1 MSTPRL
7 LFVVAQV
14 GTAAYLEPLW
24 RRWLDRPP
32 VLEWCVVASESVR
45 ARITANGLTNL
56 PLQSETTEFR
66 ADRVVASASNSALE
80 ESALGRA
87 ASARIARIVD
97 TWYGYRRR
105 LIGHHGDLMLPDH
118 VLVIDREARRHAID
132 EGLPADRITVVGH
145 PAWEQVAPL
154 PAVGR
159 DRVLFVS
166 QPVQRHFGDTLG
178 YNERTTWKLFHETAR
193 RHPALVT
200 EIHFAAHPEDDMPVP
215 QEPDVTVVPDGRAAL
230 AEVGTVVG
238 MYSSLLIDAALAG
251 RHVVGLQPG
260 ANGTGLRAVG
270 PNGMV
275 PLARTVEGLVAA
287 LSAAP
292 PETDGLRRELKD
304 SCRRLEEFVLT
315 L

>member
-105 LIGHHGDLMLPDH
+105 LIGH
-118 VLVIDREARRHAID
+118 R
-132 EGLPADRITVVGH
+132 
-145 PAWEQVAPL
+145 
-154 PAVGR
+154 
-159 DRVLFVS
+159 
-166 QPVQRHFGDTLG
+166 
-178 YNERTTWKLFHETAR
+178 
-193 RHPALVT
+193 
-200 EIHFAAHPEDDMPVP
+200 
-215 QEPDVTVVPDGRAAL
+215 
-230 AEVGTVVG
+230 
-238 MYSSLLIDAALAG
+238 
-251 RHVVGLQPG
+251 
-260 ANGTGLRAVG
+260 
-270 PNGMV
+270 
-275 PLARTVEGLVAA
+275 
-287 LSAAP
+287 
-292 PETDGLRRELKD
+292 
-304 SCRRLEEFVLT
+304 
-315 L
+315 